1 MCKFGGLG
9 MWLFLYLAVWPLFAL
24 CYLSSVLTLMSW
36 VKILLPALCM
46 WGFKVPF
53 SQAISSSYV
62 IFLLLL
68 QENCFCY
75 VDLWSESVCYVV
87 GLQNDRK
94 TWDVVLD
101 IQGPRIIFLEHFCD
115 KNAIMVVV
123 DFGKFHFSNQPD
135 VPAAPAAAKTQ
146 ESDDEGEEWS

>member
-1 MCKFGGLG
+1 MY
-9 MWLFLYLAVWPLFAL
+9 LFLHLAVTFICPLL
-24 CYLSSVLTLMSW
+24 LIISTDTIMSR

-53 SQAISSSYV
+53 SQAISVSYV
-62 IFLLLL
+62 TFLLLL

-75 VDLWSESVCYVV
+75 VDPWSESICYVV

-123 DFGKFHFSNQPD
+123 DFGKFHFNNQPD
-135 VPAAPAAAKTQ
+135 VPATPAAAQTQ
-146 ESDDEGEEWS
+146 ESDDEGEK